1 MAAQGFLLIA
11 SFLLLLMVL
20 ARPTGTLLARMIND
34 TPLPGLPALS
44 AASGGSRGFVPG
56 DELVP
61 VSARH
66 SAV

>member
-11 SFLLLLMVL
+11 SFILLLMML
-20 ARPTGTLLARMIND
+20 ARPLGTLLARMIND
-34 TPLPGLPALS
+34 TPLPGLPASS
-44 AASGGSRGFVPG
+44 AVYGGSRDSFPG